1 MIIQKVINNNIIA
14 SVDEAGC
21 EIIVMGRGLGFGVK
35 AGQSV
40 DEKKVEKIFRM
51 ETEEETNQLADLLNE
66 VPIERVEITNEI
78 IDYANT
84 VIETELNKTIY
95 ITLTDHINFA
105 IERYQQNIQF
115 ANQLCWEIKRF
126 YPKEYKIGQKAVELL
141 SDRLDLNLVEDE
153 AASIAMH
160 FVNAELKS
168 GRIEQTVQITKII
181 QNSLTIV
188 KYHYRIELD
197 ETSLDYARFVTHMK
211 FFAQRMLNGTKVENL
226 DDKFCMLIERQYP
239 NDYKCAGKI
248 ADYIF
253 KEYGYQVPDEEK
265 MYLTLHIKRVVL
277 RK

>member
-35 AGQSV
+35 AGQPV

-51 ETEEETNQLADLLNE
+51 ETKEETNQLADLLNE

-141 SDRLDLNLVEDE
+141 GDRLDLNLVEDE

-197 ETSLDYARFVTHMK
+197 EASLDYARFVTHMK